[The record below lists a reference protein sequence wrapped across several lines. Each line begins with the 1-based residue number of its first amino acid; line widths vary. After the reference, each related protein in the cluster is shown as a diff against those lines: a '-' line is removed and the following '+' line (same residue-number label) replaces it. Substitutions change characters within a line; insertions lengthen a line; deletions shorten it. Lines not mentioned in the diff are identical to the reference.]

1 MRVRRLDVAIGIA
14 AACAGA
20 WSASLQSDGPWA
32 ILGGAFLGASLGVL
46 RGAPLAGLGLAVAGT
61 TLCGVRGPIPDGPM
75 LLLLIGSFGIGLY
88 AGRVAGIVAV
98 VALFFADLTHAL
110 TADDWVP
117 TVMFPAVFWG
127 AGRALR
133 GHEVVAARLRERNT
147 ELAEEREAYAQLS
160 VRYERARIAAELHDI
175 VAHAIS
181 VMVVQASAGQRL
193 AAVDPG
199 LTAQTFRTIA
209 DAARQAEDDMGRLVA
224 LLGDELDAGP
234 APDLALVQ
242 ELVAR
247 AAGSGLDVTLRLEGP
262 LDDIPGPTAA
272 TAYRV
277 VQESLT
283 NALRYAAGA
292 QVAVR
297 VRGGEDALDVEVAN
311 GAAKARAELAGAGTG
326 NGLAGLRE
334 RIDAVGGSLRA
345 GPLPEGGWLVAA
357 RIPRRALGVPEAA
370 RRPDGTEGRKRPPQ
384 AGPRAFS
391 KA

>member
-1 MRVRRLDVAIGIA
+1 MRIGRLDAAVGLA
-14 AACAGA
+14 AAALGG
-20 WSASLQSDGPWA
+20 WTASLQPHGEWA
-32 ILGGAFLGASLGVL
+32 VAGGVLLGASLGVL
-46 RGAPLAGLGLAVAGT
+46 RRVPWLGFGLTVAGT
-61 TLCGVRGPIPDGPM
+61 TLAGIGGSIPDGPM
-75 LLLLIGSFGIGLY
+75 LLLLVASFGIGLY
-88 AGRVAGIVAV
+88 AGRIAGIVAV
-98 VALFFADLTHAL
+98 VALFVADLTHAL
-110 TADDWVP
+110 SAEDWVP

-127 AGRALR
+127 AGRAMR
-133 GHEVVAARLRERNT
+133 AHEVVAARLRDRAA

-181 VMVVQASAGQRL
+181 VMVVQASAGQRI
-193 AAVDPG
+193 AAIDPD
-199 LTAQTFRTIA
+199 LTQQTFRTIA

-224 LLGDELDAGP
+224 LLGDERDAGP
-234 APDLALVQ
+234 APDLALVK

-262 LDDIPGPTAA
+262 LDDIPTHVAA

-311 GAAKARAELAGAGTG
+311 GAAKTQEDLRGAGTG
-326 NGLAGLRE
+326 NGLGGLRE
-334 RIDAVGGSLRA
+334 RVDASGGSLRA
-345 GPLPEGGWLVAA
+345 GPLPAGGWLVAA
-357 RIPRRALGVPEAA
+357 RIPRRTLGVPEAA
-370 RRPDGTEGRKRPPQ
+370 
-384 AGPRAFS
+384 
-391 KA
+391 

>member
-1 MRVRRLDVAIGIA
+1 MRPRRLDVAIGVA

-20 WSASLQSDGPWA
+20 WTASLQTSGTWA
-32 ILGGAFLGASLGVL
+32 VIGGALLGASLGLL
-46 RGAPLAGLGLAVAGT
+46 RGTPLAGLAAAVAGT
-61 TLCGVRGPIPDGPM
+61 TLSGVGGPIPDGPM
-75 LLLLIGSFGIGLY
+75 LLLLVSSFGIGLY
-88 AGRVAGIVAV
+88 AGRVAGVIAV
-98 VALFFADLTHAL
+98 VALFVADLTHAL

-133 GHEVVAARLRERNT
+133 GHEVVAARLRERNS

-193 AAVDPG
+193 AAIDPG

-209 DAARQAEDDMGRLVA
+209 EAAREAEDDMGRLVA
-224 LLGDELDAGP
+224 LLGDEPESGP

-262 LDDIPGPTAA
+262 LDDIPGPAAA

-297 VRGGEDALDVEVAN
+297 VRGGDEALDVEVAN
-311 GAAKARAELAGAGTG
+311 GPAKAREELTGAGTG

-334 RIDAVGGSLRA
+334 RIDAFGGSLRA

-357 RIPRRALGVPEAA
+357 RIPRKTVVRV
-370 RRPDGTEGRKRPPQ
+370 
-384 AGPRAFS
+384 
-391 KA
+391 

>member
-1 MRVRRLDVAIGIA
+1 MRIGRLDAAVGIA
-14 AACAGA
+14 AAVAGA
-20 WSASLQSDGPWA
+20 LTASLQADGLWVIA
-32 ILGGAFLGASLGVL
+32 GGALLGASLAFL
-46 RGAPLAGLGLAVAGT
+46 RGAPRLAFLLAVAGT
-61 TLCGVRGPIPDGPM
+61 TLAGVEGSIPDGPM
-75 LLLLIGSFGIGLY
+75 VLLLLASFGIGLY
-88 AGRVAGIVAV
+88 AGRIEGVIGV
-98 VALFFADLTHAL
+98 VGLFAADLTHAL
-110 TADDWVP
+110 SADDWVP
-117 TVMFPAVFWG
+117 SVMFPVVFWA

-133 GHEVVAARLRERNT
+133 AHEVVARRLKERAA

-181 VMVVQASAGQRL
+181 VMVVQAGAGQRL
-193 AAVDPG
+193 AAVDPD

-224 LLGDELDAGP
+224 LLGDEPGAAP
-234 APDLALVQ
+234 APDLALVR
-242 ELVAR
+242 ELVTR

-262 LDDIPGPTAA
+262 LDDVPTAVAA

-297 VRGGEDALDVEVAN
+297 LRGGEDALEVEVVN
-311 GAAKARAELAGAGTG
+311 GPARIAEDLRGVGTG

-334 RIDAVGGSLRA
+334 RVDACGGSLLA
-345 GPLPEGGWLVAA
+345 GPRSDGGWHVAA
-357 RIPRRALGVPEAA
+357 HIPRRALSPA
-370 RRPDGTEGRKRPPQ
+370 
-384 AGPRAFS
+384 
-391 KA
+391 